1 MFIIFNREIL
11 LRRKELLKEKFI
23 TEILKKP
30 ELLLDI
36 KNIELSDEYEK
47 QFQDFLSI
55 NDINWY
61 IFYYCYFLIYK

>member
-1 MFIIFNREIL
+1 LFIIFNREIL